1 MVEIFLHGHLA
12 IYIGIALSLTLM
24 IAIGALAESDKTMDF
39 WENVPPAIICG
50 IFVFFLWQI
59 LLILV
64 AAICLLILPVYFGR
78 LIGKMF
84 RNLAKKKK
92 DEVSENDILGKLK
105 K

>member
-1 MVEIFLHGHLA
+1 MHGHWA
-12 IYIGIALSLTLM
+12 IYIGIALSLTVM
-24 IAIGALAESDKTMDF
+24 ITVGALTESDKTMDF

-50 IFVFFLWQI
+50 LFVFFLWQI
-59 LLILV
+59 ILMLV

-84 RNLAKKKK
+84 RKWAKKKK
-92 DEVSENDILGKLK
+92 DKVSENDILGKLK